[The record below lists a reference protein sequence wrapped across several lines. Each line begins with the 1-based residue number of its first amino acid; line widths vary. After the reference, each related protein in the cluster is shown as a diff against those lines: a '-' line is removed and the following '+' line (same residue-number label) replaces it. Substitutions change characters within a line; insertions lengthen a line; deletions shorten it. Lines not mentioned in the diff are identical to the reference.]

1 MTQPLSSTSSRHGQ
15 VGLTMLELMISLSLG
30 LLLLVGIGTI
40 YVGSSQSNRVQE
52 DNARIQETGRFALEI
67 MGRSIRQA
75 GYAAI
80 SVLFKNPKLTF
91 TGTPITG
98 LNTACPTGTP
108 STDVI
113 TVQYDGTAGEQDCQA
128 GNVNAGE
135 IVQETFFIADDALRC
150 DATRAVAAPAA
161 PVACPAN
168 DAGDQLLR
176 GIEDMQVVYGIDTNG
191 DQATDQYTATPATW
205 TQVVSARVCVLVRSD
220 NQAIAVGRQS
230 YLNCA
235 GALGTATGAAAT
247 TTAPNGDTRLRRAFV
262 ATFNLRNRVTL
273 PP

>member
-1 MTQPLSSTSSRHGQ
+1 
-15 VGLTMLELMISLSLG
+15 MLELMISLSLG

-52 DNARIQETGRFALEI
+52 ENARIQETGRFALET

-75 GYAAI
+75 GYTAI
-80 SVLFKNPKLTF
+80 SVQLKNPKLTF
-91 TGTPITG
+91 SGTPITG
-98 LNTACPTGTP
+98 LNTACPAGTP

-135 IVQETFFIADDALRC
+135 IVQETYFIADDSLRC
-150 DATRAVAAPAA
+150 NATRAAA
-161 PVACPAN
+161 PVPPAACPAS
-168 DAGDQLLR
+168 DAGAQLLR
-176 GIEDMQVVYGIDTNG
+176 NIEDMQVVYGIDTNG
-191 DQATDQYTATPATW
+191 DQATDQYTATPANW
-205 TQVVSARVCVLVRSD
+205 GQVVSARVCVLVRSD
-220 NQAIAVGRQS
+220 NQGIVAGRQS

-247 TTAPNGDTRLRRAFV
+247 TTAPEGDTRLRRAFV